1 MGRRKALIAVAVTAL
16 LLIGATIAWEYFA
29 VEEVSVVGSTHYT
42 DEEIEDRV
50 MTGLLGHNSLY
61 LKLKYRDRPI
71 TDVPF
76 IERMDVTINSPTSVT
91 INVYEKAVAGYVK
104 YLGRYMY
111 FDREGNIVEASTDQ
125 IQGIPY
131 VTGLSFDECVLYE
144 PLPVEDPTVFSTI
157 LAITQLFDKYDISA
171 DRIYFSDSGNV
182 TLYFGNARVILGTM
196 DNIDEKMMK
205 LKNIIPSIRNLS
217 GELHLEEYSADKD
230 EGYVTF
236 EKDQ

>member
-1 MGRRKALIAVAVTAL
+1 
-16 LLIGATIAWEYFA
+16 
-29 VEEVSVVGSTHYT
+29 
-42 DEEIEDRV
+42 
-50 MTGLLGHNSLY
+50 
-61 LKLKYRDRPI
+61 
-71 TDVPF
+71 
-76 IERMDVTINSPTSVT
+76 
-91 INVYEKAVAGYVK
+91 
-104 YLGRYMY
+104 
-111 FDREGNIVEASTDQ
+111 
-125 IQGIPY
+125 
-131 VTGLSFDECVLYE
+131 